1 MCSRSNQGECI
12 EYKQEDTMSTISG
25 ISNSYINATMMQS
38 MKKPDADEMYNKI
51 DADGDGS
58 ISEAELTTMQEEM
71 SQMSGQ
77 TVDAVSLMSD
87 YDTDGD
93 GLLAREEMDSLMAK
107 LHESMGPPPGPPP
120 TSPETA
126 IQSYLA
132 NSEDEDQVSTILDL
146 MDDYLEQLEQ
156 EKDDAEEDSSV

>member
-1 MCSRSNQGECI
+1 
-12 EYKQEDTMSTISG
+12 MSTISG

-132 NSEDEDQVSTILDL
+132 NSEDEEQVSTILDL
-146 MDDYLEQLEQ
+146 MDEYLEQLEQ
-156 EKDDAEEDSSV
+156 EEDDAEEDSSV

>member
-1 MCSRSNQGECI
+1 
-12 EYKQEDTMSTISG
+12 MSTISG
-25 ISNSYINATMMQS
+25 ISSSYINATMMQN
-38 MKKPDADEMYNKI
+38 MKKPDADEMFSKI
-51 DADGDGS
+51 DSDGNGS
-58 ISEAELTTMQEEM
+58 ISEAELTTMQEKM